1 MSLAESVSVTVER
14 KKAAVVNLN
23 AASAGSSR
31 KTLTRLERAERFWGW
46 LMVLPL
52 LIGLLVFYF
61 IPFLQNIFY
70 SFTDLDQFMHW
81 TTFNLDNYRDLI
93 SDDDFYSAIY
103 NTLFYVVVC
112 VPVSLTLSLLLA
124 MGLNQNIRGKAV
136 FRTLLF
142 LPAITMPAAVAM
154 VWQWLF
160 NKDFGLI
167 NYLLHFF
174 HVSPIGWLS
183 DPDVVRIS
191 VSIIIIWSSLALKII
206 ILLAGLQNIPKSIYE
221 AADIDG
227 ISTLRRFFCLTLP
240 LMVPTLFFVSVM
252 SFIEVLQ
259 IFDVIFLMFD
269 RSMVEGDTMTIT
281 YLFFKNAFYLQQK
294 GYASAITVVLFVVTM
309 LITLVQ
315 MAIGKRLKVA

>member
-1 MSLAESVSVTVER
+1 MSLAESVSVAVKQQNTVTQD
-14 KKAAVVNLN
+14 LN
-23 AASAGSSR
+23 TASAR
-31 KTLTRLERAERFWGW
+31 PARRILTRLERAERFWGW
-46 LMVLPL
+46 IMVLPL

-70 SFTDLDQFMHW
+70 SFTDLDQFMNW
-81 TTFNLDNYRDLI
+81 STFNLNNYRDLF
-93 SDDDFYSAIY
+93 SDDDFYSAIF

-142 LPAITMPAAVAM
+142 LPAVTMPAAVAM

-174 HVSPIGWLS
+174 DVSAVGWLS
-183 DPDVVRIS
+183 DPEVVRLS

-240 LMVPTLFFVSVM
+240 MMVPTLFFVSVM

-259 IFDVIFLMFD
+259 IFDVIYLMFN
-269 RSMVEGDTMTIT
+269 RSMVESDTMTIT
-281 YLFFKNAFYLQQK
+281 YLFFKNAFYLQEK
-294 GYASAITVVLFVVTM
+294 GYASAITVVLFIVTM
-309 LITLVQ
+309 LITLIQ
-315 MAIGKRLKVA
+315 MAIGKRLKVS

>member
-1 MSLAESVSVTVER
+1 MSLAESVSV
-14 KKAAVVNLN
+14 AVKRQTAVTQSVD
-23 AASAGSSR
+23 ATSTKPAR
-31 KTLTRLERAERFWGW
+31 RVLTRLERAERFWGW
-46 LMVLPL
+46 VMVLPL

-61 IPFLQNIFY
+61 VPFLQNIFY

-81 TTFNLDNYRDLI
+81 TTFNLDNYRDLFT
-93 SDDDFYSAIY
+93 DDDFYSAIF
-103 NTLFYVVVC
+103 NTLFYVLVC
-112 VPVSLTLSLLLA
+112 VPISLTLSLLLA
-124 MGLNQNIRGKAV
+124 IGLNQNIRGKAL

-142 LPAITMPAAVAM
+142 LPAVTMPAAVAM

-174 HVSPIGWLS
+174 NVSAIGWLS
-183 DPDVVRIS
+183 DPEVVRLS

-227 ISTLRRFFCLTLP
+227 IGTLRRFFCLTLP
-240 LMVPTLFFVSVM
+240 MMVPTLFFVSVM

-259 IFDVIFLMFD
+259 IFDVIYLMFN
-269 RSMVEGDTMTIT
+269 RSMVENDTMTIT
-281 YLFFKNAFYLQQK
+281 YLFFKNAFYLQEK
-294 GYASAITVVLFVVTM
+294 GYASAITVVLFIVTM
-309 LITLVQ
+309 LITLIQ

>member
-1 MSLAESVSVTVER
+1 MSLAESVSVAVKQKHTVTQD
-14 KKAAVVNLN
+14 LN
-23 AASAGSSR
+23 AASAR
-31 KTLTRLERAERFWGW
+31 PARRILTRLERAERFWGW
-46 LMVLPL
+46 IMVLPL

-70 SFTDLDQFMHW
+70 SFTDLDQFMNW
-81 TTFNLDNYRDLI
+81 STFNLNNYRDLF
-93 SDDDFYSAIY
+93 SDDDFYSAIF

-142 LPAITMPAAVAM
+142 LPAVTMPAAVAM

-174 HVSPIGWLS
+174 DVSAVGWLS
-183 DPDVVRIS
+183 DPEVVRLS

-240 LMVPTLFFVSVM
+240 MMVPTLFFVSVM

-259 IFDVIFLMFD
+259 IFDVIYLMFN
-269 RSMVEGDTMTIT
+269 RSMVESDTMTIT
-281 YLFFKNAFYLQQK
+281 YLFFKNAFYLQEK
-294 GYASAITVVLFVVTM
+294 GYASAITVVIFIVTM
-309 LITLVQ
+309 LITLIQ
-315 MAIGKRLKVA
+315 MAIGKRLKVS

>member
-1 MSLAESVSVTVER
+1 MSLAESVSVAVKQKNTVTQD
-14 KKAAVVNLN
+14 LN
-23 AASAGSSR
+23 AASAR
-31 KTLTRLERAERFWGW
+31 PARRILTRLERAERFWGW
-46 LMVLPL
+46 IMVLPL

-70 SFTDLDQFMHW
+70 SFTDLDQFMNW
-81 TTFNLDNYRDLI
+81 SSFNLNNYRDLF
-93 SDDDFYSAIY
+93 SDDDFYSAIF

-142 LPAITMPAAVAM
+142 LPAVTMPAAVAM

-174 HVSPIGWLS
+174 DVSAVGWLS
-183 DPDVVRIS
+183 DPEVVRLS

-240 LMVPTLFFVSVM
+240 MMVPTLFFVSVM

-259 IFDVIFLMFD
+259 IFDVIYLMFN
-269 RSMVEGDTMTIT
+269 RSMVESDTMTIT
-281 YLFFKNAFYLQQK
+281 YLFFKNAFYLQEK
-294 GYASAITVVLFVVTM
+294 GYASAITVVLFIVTM
-309 LITLVQ
+309 LITLIQ
-315 MAIGKRLKVA
+315 MAIGKRLKVS

>member
-1 MSLAESVSVTVER
+1 MSLAESVSVAVKQKNTVTQD
-14 KKAAVVNLN
+14 LN
-23 AASAGSSR
+23 AASAR
-31 KTLTRLERAERFWGW
+31 PARRILTRLERAERFWGW
-46 LMVLPL
+46 IMVLPL

-70 SFTDLDQFMHW
+70 SFTDLDQFMNW
-81 TTFNLDNYRDLI
+81 STFNLNNYRDLF
-93 SDDDFYSAIY
+93 SDDDFYSAIF

-142 LPAITMPAAVAM
+142 LPAVTMPAAVAM

-174 HVSPIGWLS
+174 DVSAVGWLS
-183 DPDVVRIS
+183 DPEVVRLS

-240 LMVPTLFFVSVM
+240 MMVPTLFFVSVM

-259 IFDVIFLMFD
+259 IFDVIYLMFN
-269 RSMVEGDTMTIT
+269 RSMVESDTMTIT
-281 YLFFKNAFYLQQK
+281 YLFFKNAFYLQEK
-294 GYASAITVVLFVVTM
+294 GYASAITVVLFIVTM
-309 LITLVQ
+309 LITLIQ
-315 MAIGKRLKVA
+315 MAIGKRLKVS